1 MKKLILLFFGIV
13 FFLIPSLTLADYGD
27 SSSYLGKIY
36 KGDGQTAAKAYLDFA
51 EDVAFRPN
59 GELII
64 ADTYNNVIRKITT
77 SGTMQT
83 VAGTGSYGDKTGDQT
98 AAEFALPQAVAT
110 DSNGKIYVADTTNN
124 KIKKISDGKVTTLVG
139 SGLNKPQG
147 LIVYGSTLYISDTN
161 NNKIKKVSV
170 NGGSVSTV
178 ASSVSKPL
186 RLIPNN
192 TGSHLYVV
200 ESGKYRVV
208 KIKVSDGSKSAIAGS
223 GSAGYKEGTGVNA
236 QFRNIVGITYDP
248 SRNALFV
255 TDGNGYTDYVRKIN
269 LSNNTTSLVA
279 SDAGMTTINF
289 PKGIDQKGNYLYAAN
304 SGIGTIH
311 KFHKDTGSVTHFAG
325 KNRFG
330 HEFGSKSSS
339 LLGRPTDMVMS
350 PDGKYM
356 YVAENNLIR
365 KVRLSDG
372 YTSHLIGNVVDNYR
386 EETGSNARFSSISGI
401 TINSAGTKLYV
412 TDRWNNRIRGINISQ
427 KKSFLVS
434 GGGKINCTGPCNGYK
449 EGTKTTARFDGPTGI
464 AISLDD
470 QFLYVSD
477 TANNRIR
484 KVRISDGKTWLL
496 SGSGSAGFNDGGSST
511 ARYNRPFGLTIDNS
525 GKFLYLAD
533 SKNHRIRKINTGDGS
548 VETIAGSG
556 QNGYRDA
563 IGTTAVLSY
572 PEYVKI
578 GADNNLYF
586 SETGSQIIKFEDLNN
601 RSVRTVTGILTRGF
615 KNGSKKVSRF
625 NNPKGLMPD
634 TKNNRLFVADN
645 WNDIIRKIEIPGVPP
660 YYTPAPQPTSVS
672 PRDRF
677 GPGSA
682 GQTLW
687 LDINGKNFQHGAKAS
702 FSNFAAIKTF
712 VVSENKLTV
721 EIPYGDMPP
730 AYYDV
735 KVSHSDGQ
743 VGICNNCFI
752 ILNPD
757 GSLPSD
763 QQAEASKLDF
773 NAYDVNLRGGYHLY
787 SGNVLGSISSPNE
800 IITGT
805 EEGFG
810 PQVSVFDGNGNAQIR
825 FFAYASHLRSGV
837 RVASCDLNQDGVEE
851 IITSPG
857 KGGRPHIRIFDGYGN
872 PVISPGFFALDG
884 QFQGGT
890 NIACGDVNKDGV
902 PEILVAASTG
912 GGPHVTVHT
921 PRGKVLA
928 SFMAY
933 GQNFRGGI
941 RIATV
946 DFGSDL
952 QDKIITVPELGS
964 PHVQLFG
971 IKPGLVKRLT
981 PGFFA
986 FHPDFKGG
994 LSVAGGDVDN
1004 DGQGDII
1011 VSQRTEGQAWVK
1023 IYNAGNQTIKKTFLA
1038 YEPSH
1043 IGGAVVTAGDV
1054 DGDGKDEVMTMP
1066 GSLGAPQT
1074 RIFDIY

>member
-1 MKKLILLFFGIV
+1 MLLFLLSL
-13 FFLIPSLTLADYGD
+13 FLIPSLSLAAYGD
-27 SSSYLGKIY
+27 TSTYLGKIY
-36 KGDGQTAAKAYLDFA
+36 QGDGNTATNAYLDFA

-77 SGTMQT
+77 SGKMQT
-83 VAGTGSYGDKTGDQT
+83 VAGTGSYGDKVGDQKS
-98 AAEFALPQAVAT
+98 AEFALPQAVAT
-110 DSNGKIYVADTTNN
+110 DSSGRIYIADTANN
-124 KIKKISDGKVTTLVG
+124 KIKKIADGKVTTLVE

-161 NNKIKKVSV
+161 NNKIKKVSI
-170 NGGSVSTV
+170 NGSSVSTV
-178 ASSVSKPL
+178 ASSISKPL
-186 RLIPNN
+186 KLIPN
-192 TGSHLYVV
+192 GSGNYLYAV

-208 KIKVSDGSKSAIAGS
+208 KIKTSDGSKTVIAGS
-223 GSAGYKEGTGVNA
+223 GSAGYKEGIGTNA
-236 QFRNIVGITYDP
+236 KFRNIVGITYD
-248 SRNALFV
+248 SSQNALFI

-269 LSNNTTSLVA
+269 LSNNSTSLVS
-279 SDAGMTTINF
+279 SDSAMATINF
-289 PKGIDQKGNYLYAAN
+289 PKGIAQKGNYLYVAN
-304 SGIGTIH
+304 AGISTVH
-311 KFHKDTGSVTHFAG
+311 KFNKDNGSVLHFAG

-350 PDGKYM
+350 PDGKYL
-356 YVAENNLIR
+356 YIAENNFIR

-386 EETGSNARFSSISGI
+386 EETGSNARFSSIAGI
-401 TINSAGTKLYV
+401 TINSAGTRLYV
-412 TDRWNNRIRGINISQ
+412 TDRWNNRIRGIDIAK

-434 GGGKINCTGPCNGYK
+434 GGGEINCSGPCNGYQ
-449 EGTKTTARFDGPTGI
+449 EGIKTSARFDSPTGI
-464 AISLDD
+464 AISPDD
-470 QFLYVSD
+470 NYLYVSD

-496 SGSGSAGFNDGGSST
+496 SGSGTAGFNDGSSFA
-511 ARYNRPFGLTIDNS
+511 ARYNRPFGLTIDYS
-525 GKFLYLAD
+525 GDYLYLAD
-533 SKNHRIRKINTGDGS
+533 SKNHRIRKINTKDGS
-548 VETIAGSG
+548 VETVAGSG
-556 QNGYRDA
+556 QNGYLDA
-563 IGTTAVLSY
+563 LGTTAVLSY

-578 GADNNLYF
+578 GADSNLYF
-586 SETGSQIIKFEDLNN
+586 SETGSQVIKFQDLSS
-601 RSVRTVTGILTRGF
+601 RSVRTVTGILKRGF
-615 KNGSKKVSRF
+615 KNGSKTQSRF
-625 NNPKGLMPD
+625 NNPKGLLPD
-634 TKNNRLFVADN
+634 TKNNRLFIADN
-645 WNDIIRKIEIPGVPP
+645 WNDLVRKVEIPGTPP
-660 YYTPAPQPTSVS
+660 FSTFAPQPTSVS
-672 PRDRF
+672 PRDQF
-677 GPGSA
+677 GPGSQ

-687 LDINGKNFQHGAKAS
+687 LDINGKNFQHGAQAS
-702 FSNFAAIKTF
+702 FGNFAAIKTF
-712 VVSENKLTV
+712 VVNDNKLTV
-721 EIPYGDMPP
+721 EIPYGDMSP

-735 KVSHSDGQ
+735 KVTHSDGQ
-743 VGICNNCFI
+743 VGICSNCFI
-752 ILNPD
+752 ILNSD

-763 QQAEASKLDF
+763 QEAEPSKLDF
-773 NAYDVNLRGGYHLY
+773 DAYDVNLRGGYHLY
-787 SGNVLGSISSPNE
+787 SGNVLGGISSPNE

-810 PQVSVFDGNGNAQIR
+810 PQVSVFDGNGNTKIR

-837 RVASCDLNQDGVEE
+837 RVASCDLDQDGVEE

-857 KGGRPHIRIFDGYGN
+857 KGGRPHIRIFDGYGT

-890 NIACGDVNKDGV
+890 NISCGDVNRDGV
-902 PEILVAASTG
+902 PEILVAASAG
-912 GGPHVTVHT
+912 GGPHVTVHNAQ
-921 PRGKVLA
+921 GKVLA

-933 GQNFRGGI
+933 DQNFHGGI

-952 QDKIITVPELGS
+952 QDEIITVPELGS
-964 PHVQLFG
+964 PHVQLFS

-1004 DGQGDII
+1004 DGRGDII
-1011 VSQRTEGQAWVK
+1011 LSQRTEGQAWVK
-1023 IYNAGNQTIKKTFLA
+1023 VYNAGDQTIKKTFLA
-1038 YEPSH
+1038 YDPFH
-1043 IGGAVVTAGDV
+1043 LGGAVVTAGDV